1 MARPLRI
8 QYPGAWYHIMN
19 RGARHQD
26 IFLNDSDRREFLRLL
41 KDTIEMWQIEVHA
54 FSFLSNHYHLLIS
67 TPLGNLSRAMR
78 HIDGVFAQRF
88 NLRHNFDG
96 SLFRGRYKAILVEK
110 DNYLLEVFRYI
121 HLQSVRAGIC
131 KKPEDH
137 IWTSHRDYL
146 SRQTSE
152 PWLRKDI
159 ILSLFGPKK
168 PDHLKLLDRFVK
180 KGIPPEVDEFYNRQ
194 RISPIFGSKD
204 FVQRIKE
211 KYIAPDT
218 VSHEIPDGKIFHSF
232 ISIDIIIPIVCE
244 RFNIPISVIRN
255 SVRGKRNEARNTAIY
270 LARKVGG
277 HSLKDIAAFFGSMTY
292 SGVNSAISRVQKEL
306 DSNED
311 LSVLMK
317 NLKKHIIQTA
327 PRISK

>member
-19 RGARHQD
+19 RGARHRN
-26 IFLNDSDRREFLRLL
+26 IFLNDSDRRDFLRLL
-41 KDTIEMWQIEVHA
+41 KDTIEMWRIEVHA
-54 FSFLSNHYHLLIS
+54 FSFLSTHYHLLIS

-88 NLRHNFDG
+88 NLRHGFDG
-96 SLFRGRYKAILVEK
+96 SLFRGRYKSILVEK

-131 KKPEDH
+131 KNSEDH

-159 ILSLFGPKK
+159 ILSLFGQKK
-168 PDHLKLLDRFVK
+168 PGSLKLLDRFVR
-180 KGIPPEVDEFYNRQ
+180 KGIPPEVDEFYNKQ
-194 RISPIFGSKD
+194 RLSPIFGSKD
-204 FVQRIKE
+204 FVQKIKE
-211 KYIAPDT
+211 KYIIPDT
-218 VSHEIPDGKIFHSF
+218 VSYEISDGKIFRSF
-232 ISIDIIIPIVCE
+232 ISLEMIIRIVCE
-244 RFNIPISVIRN
+244 KFDIPISVIHN
-255 SVRGKRNEARNTAIY
+255 SVRSKRNDARNIAIY

-277 HSLKDIAAFFGSMTY
+277 HSLNDIASSFGSINY
-292 SGVNSAISRVQKEL
+292 SGVSSAICRVQKEIQ
-306 DSNED
+306 NNND
-311 LSVLMK
+311 LSVLIK
-317 NLKKHIIQTA
+317 NLKQRIIQTA
-327 PRISK
+327 QQR

>member
-1 MARPLRI
+1 
-8 QYPGAWYHIMN
+8 MN
-19 RGARHQD
+19 RGARHQN
-26 IFLNDSDRREFLRLL
+26 IFLNDSDRRDFLRLL

-54 FSFLSNHYHLLIS
+54 FSFLSTHYHLLIS

-88 NLRHNFDG
+88 NLRHGFDG

-121 HLQSVRAGIC
+121 HLQSVKAGIC
-131 KKPEDH
+131 ENPEDH

-159 ILSLFGPKK
+159 IFSLFDPKQSGSF
-168 PDHLKLLDRFVK
+168 KLLDRFVK
-180 KGIPPEVDEFYNRQ
+180 KGIPPEVDEFYNKQ
-194 RISPIFGSKD
+194 RISPIFGSKN
-204 FVQRIKE
+204 FIQRIKE

-218 VSHEIPDGKIFHSF
+218 VSYEIPDGKIFRSF
-232 ISIDIIIPIVCE
+232 ISIDMISRIVCKDL
-244 RFNIPISVIRN
+244 NIPISDIRN
-255 SVRGKRNEARNTAIY
+255 SVRGKRNEARNTSIY

-277 HSLKDIAAFFGSMTY
+277 HSLNDIAAYFGSMTY

-306 DSNED
+306 EVNEG
-311 LSVLMK
+311 LSVIMEK
-317 NLKKHIIQTA
+317 LKKSIIQTDL
-327 PRISK
+327 RISK